1 MCEKILDQ
9 VQLAIKSHN
18 SDIETLKVQMKSVQ
32 EENIALKGE
41 VISLKIDIITLK
53 VDKSEKVSCYRV
65 VITQSYHKFYNENK
79 NLFSDLSTFEG
90 KIGYSIKT
98 NNRNFIHNH

>member
-18 SDIETLKVQMKSVQ
+18 SDIETLKVQMKSLQ
-32 EENIALKGE
+32 EENIELKGE

-53 VDKSEKVSCYRV
+53 VDKSEKIFCVRL
-65 VITQSYHKFYNENK
+65 VITKSNGNIY
-79 NLFSDLSTFEG
+79 L
-90 KIGYSIKT
+90 
-98 NNRNFIHNH
+98 

>member
-18 SDIETLKVQMKSVQ
+18 SDIETLKVQMKSLQ
-32 EENIALKGE
+32 EENIELKGE

-53 VDKSEKVSCYRV
+53 VDKSEKVSCFRV
-65 VITQSYHKFYNENK
+65 VWSQHHTK
-79 NLFSDLSTFEG
+79 NSTCN
-90 KIGYSIKT
+90 YL
-98 NNRNFIHNH
+98 